1 MENRVEKERTIG
13 YTKFNH
19 SMDQCIFCK
28 ILRKEIPNHTV
39 YEDAETLAFLDI
51 FPCTK
56 GHVVVI
62 PKIHAETVFELTE
75 EKMQILF
82 GSVQKVMNR
91 MQEVM
96 NPEGFNVGWNHGKVG
111 GQAVPHVHIHI
122 LPRWSND
129 GGGSM
134 HSIVKKESD
143 VKVEDVAKLFS
154 L

>member
-28 ILRKEIPNHTV
+28 ILRKEIPNYTV

-91 MQEVM
+91 MQEVLK
-96 NPEGFNVGWNHGKVG
+96 PEGLNVGWNHGKVG

-143 VKVEDVAKLFS
+143 MKVEDVAKLFS